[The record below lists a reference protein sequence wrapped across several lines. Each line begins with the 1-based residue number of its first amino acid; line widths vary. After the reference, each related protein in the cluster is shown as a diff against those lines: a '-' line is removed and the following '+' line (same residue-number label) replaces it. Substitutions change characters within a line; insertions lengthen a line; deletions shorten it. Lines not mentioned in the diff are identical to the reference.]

1 MQKQTLT
8 FEFKG
13 TATEY
18 FKIWMVNTLLT
29 LLTIGFYSPWA
40 KVRSKRYFYSN
51 TFLENSSFDYLADP
65 VKIFKGRLLVLAI
78 FILYSITGII
88 PVIQGVMTLL
98 LLPIIPWIVIRSLK
112 FNFIN
117 SAYRNIRFNFKGE
130 YATACWVYLALPFF
144 VAISLGLAYPYFARE
159 RKKFIIDNSHY
170 GTSPFEMSAGIGQF
184 YKIFI
189 MPVLVIIG
197 ILLMLSTL
205 FYANIPLING
215 NISEMAQI
223 ILMLALYPLLLIGL
237 AYIYTATTNLVF
249 NHTRLNQCQ
258 LGCHLKTAPLCWIY
272 FSNML
277 AIIVS
282 LGLLIPWAKIRLARY
297 KISCLSL
304 ETESALDMFV
314 ADEYEKADAIG
325 EEAGDLLDL
334 DIGL

>member
-1 MQKQTLT
+1 MQKQTLV

-40 KVRSKRYFYSN
+40 KVRTKRYFYSN

-65 VKIFKGRLLVLAI
+65 VKILKGRLLVLAI
-78 FILYSITGII
+78 FILYSIAGIF
-88 PVIQGVMTLL
+88 PVLQGVMTLL

-130 YATACWVYLALPFF
+130 YATACWIYLALPFF
-144 VAISLGLAYPYFARE
+144 VAISVGLAYPYFARE
-159 RKKFIIDNSHY
+159 RKKFIIDNSRY
-170 GTSPFEMSAGIGQF
+170 GTSAFEMSASIGQF
-184 YKIFI
+184 YKIF
-189 MPVLVIIG
+189 VLPFLVTLG
-197 ILLMLSTL
+197 ILLSLSAVS
-205 FYANIPLING
+205 YANMSLIN
-215 NISEMAQI
+215 NIPEMGQV
-223 ILMLALYPLLLIGL
+223 ILLLALYPLLLIAL

-258 LGCHLKTAPLCWIY
+258 LSCHLKTAPLCWIY

-277 AIIVS
+277 AIIAS

-304 ETESALDMFV
+304 ETESVLDMFV